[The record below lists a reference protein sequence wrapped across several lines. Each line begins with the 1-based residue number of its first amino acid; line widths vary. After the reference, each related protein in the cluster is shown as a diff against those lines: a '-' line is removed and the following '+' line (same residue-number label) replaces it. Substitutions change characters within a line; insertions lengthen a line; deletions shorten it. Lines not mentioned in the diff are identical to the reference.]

1 MKDIYINGKFLCQR
15 ITGVQRYASELVK
28 QLDEIND
35 ERFKFHIIKP
45 SGTVNKI
52 DFKNIDVIETKGKA
66 GYFWE
71 QIILPKICRRL
82 KAETLINFCN
92 VAPVFFPGICVL
104 HDLGCIDAPKGFS
117 FRQRVVYKI
126 INRLNVRRYKHI
138 FTVSEYMKKR
148 IEEFYGVNGVDVLY
162 SGREHIADIKPV
174 KPLFIDKFQDYYLAV
189 GSMNPNK
196 NFKSIV
202 RLAKLNPDENFII
215 AGGNARSFAKEKLD
229 LSENLYFTGY
239 LKDEELSYLYKNC
252 KAFLFPSVYEGF
264 GLPPIEAL
272 CSGCKRVLCND
283 IPVLREIGE
292 GLYTFAD
299 FDKAE
304 KISDI
309 EFIEPDLSKL
319 EKYSWEK
326 SARKLLEILER

>member
-71 QIILPKICRRL
+71 QIILPKVCRRL
-82 KAETLINFCN
+82 KVETLINFCN

-104 HDLGCIDAPKGFS
+104 HDLGFIDAPQGFS
-117 FRQRVVYKI
+117 LRQRIVYKI
-126 INRLNVRRYKHI
+126 ITRLNAKRYKKI
-138 FTVSEYMKKR
+138 ITVSEFMKDR
-148 IEEFYGVNGVDVLY
+148 IEKYYGVKEVQVIYNGK
-162 SGREHIADIKPV
+162 EHLQNIQPV
-174 KPLFIDKFQDYYLAV
+174 KPSFIDKFDNYYLAV

-196 NFKSIV
+196 NFKAIV
-202 RLAKLNPDENFII
+202 RLATLNPDENFVI

-229 LSENLYFTGY
+229 ISDNIFFTGY
-239 LKDEELSYLYKNC
+239 LEDGELAYLYKNC
-252 KAFLFPSVYEGF
+252 KAFLFPSLYEGF
-264 GLPPIEAL
+264 GIPPIEAL
-272 CSGCKRVLCND
+272 YIGCKKVLCND

-292 GLYTFAD
+292 GLYTFTD
-299 FDKAE
+299 FERAAKM
-304 KISDI
+304 SDI
-309 EFIEPDLSKL
+309 EFLEPDLSQL
-319 EKYSWEK
+319 EKYSWAK
-326 SARKLLEILER
+326 SARKLLNILER

>member
-1 MKDIYINGKFLCQR
+1 MKNIYINGKFLCQR
-15 ITGVQRYASELVK
+15 ITGVQRYASELLK
-28 QLDEIND
+28 QFDEIND
-35 ERFKFHIIKP
+35 ARYKFHIIMP
-45 SGTVNKI
+45 SDVVTRI
-52 DFKNIDVIETKGKA
+52 EFKNIDVIQTKGKA

-71 QIILPKICRRL
+71 QITLPRICRKL
-82 KAETLINFCN
+82 KAENLLNFCN
-92 VAPVFFPGICVL
+92 VAPILFPGSCVI
-104 HDLGCIDAPKGFS
+104 HDIGVIDAPKGFS
-117 FRQRVVYKI
+117 FRQRIVYKI
-126 INRLNVRRYKHI
+126 INRLNIRKYKKVI
-138 FTVSEYMKKR
+138 TVSSCMKAR
-148 IEEFYGVNGVDVLY
+148 IEEYYGIKDVGVVFTGKEHLY
-162 SGREHIADIKPV
+162 GYQPV
-174 KPLFIDKFQDYYLAV
+174 KPSFIDNFKDYYLAV

-292 GLYTFAD
+292 GLYTFTD

-326 SARKLLEILER
+326 SARKFLDILER